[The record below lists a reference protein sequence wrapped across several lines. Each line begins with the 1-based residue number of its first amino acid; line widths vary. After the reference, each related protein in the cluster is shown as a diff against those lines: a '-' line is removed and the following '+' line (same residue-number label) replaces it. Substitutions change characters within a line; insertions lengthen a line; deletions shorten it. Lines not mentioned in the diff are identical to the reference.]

1 MVDARINLSL
11 RIIQQ
16 LAKDQFIS
24 IEEDDIVEQL
34 RRKLDEIESSG
45 LTILNLLEY
54 LRLNIALGS
63 YEFENSM
70 YWSIII
76 VTDKFWYSKLKN
88 ISHLVPAIKLE
99 RNNRIKFESQIL
111 WEEDKLHS
119 SWVLKAVKLYL
130 TEKLKEKTKEASD
143 IDLDSYT
150 SMLEKILLME
160 KSDDFIFKIK
170 GDQVILNE
178 SLFEIGENVAVLSLR
193 GLYDNYC
200 KDKGDE

>member
-11 RIIQQ
+11 RILQQ
-16 LAKDQFIS
+16 LAKDRFIS

-34 RRKLDEIESSG
+34 RCKLDEIESSG

-76 VTDKFWYSKLKN
+76 VTDKFWYSKLKD

-99 RNNRIKFESQIL
+99 SNNRIKFESQIL

-119 SWVLKAVKLYL
+119 SWVLKAVKSYL
-130 TEKLKEKTKEASD
+130 TEKLKEKTKEASN

-150 SMLEKILLME
+150 SMLETILLME
-160 KSDDFIFKIK
+160 KNDDSIFKIK

-178 SLFEIGENVAVLSLR
+178 SLFEIGESVVVLSLR

-200 KDKGDE
+200 NKES